1 MPRTFRIDSFG
12 APAAPAF
19 QRLTEGGSMTIER
32 PFKEYY
38 DFEHLRKVLMRET
51 AEGPVPIID
60 PFVDPEILCE
70 VTGSDFPAESLL
82 ELINLGPEPTMEQ
95 LELGVRLM
103 DLEVAFSEAVGYDY
117 AITIPIVPVP
127 RTDYLVRENPGQDGK
142 LRSWQD
148 EHQGLIMDKE
158 DFERFSW
165 PPVETVSII
174 SVEYTASKLPEGMKV
189 LAFINGIFEDLKR
202 LMGIEQMAIKSI
214 EEPELCGDIL
224 EKLTVLAEEATDKC
238 AAHPDVG
245 AIFYGEDM
253 GFNTSLM
260 LSPAWMREWV
270 IPRLKRL
277 ADACHRHGKP
287 FLLHSCGQID
297 ALMEDLIEVVGI
309 DARHSFQDNIEP
321 VEEVYGKYGDRIS
334 ILGGLDV
341 DLLARGTPQEVAE
354 RTRRILEAC
363 APGGGFCMG
372 SGNSVTN
379 FVKIENYYAMLD
391 ETRRWNEE
399 HS

>member
-1 MPRTFRIDSFG
+1 
-12 APAAPAF
+12 
-19 QRLTEGGSMTIER
+19 MTIER
-32 PFKEYY
+32 PFKDYY
-38 DFEHLRKVLMRET
+38 DFEHFRQVLMRET
-51 AEGPVPIID
+51 TEGPVPIIEL
-60 PFVDPEILCE
+60 FADPEIMCE
-70 VTGSDFPAESLL
+70 TAGVEFPAERVM
-82 ELINLGPEPTMEQ
+82 ELINLGLEPTMEQ

-103 DLEVAFSEAVGYDY
+103 DLSVAFSVAVGYDY

-127 RTDYLVRENPGQDGK
+127 RTDYLLRENPRQDGK
-142 LRSWQD
+142 MRGWQD
-148 EHQGLIMDKE
+148 EHQGLIMNRD
-158 DFERFSW
+158 DFERFAW
-165 PPVETVSII
+165 PPLETVNIVP
-174 SVEYTASKLPEGMKV
+174 VEYTASKLPEGMKV
-189 LAFINGIFEDLKR
+189 MAFINGIFEELKR

-224 EKLTVLAEEATDKC
+224 ERLTVLAEEAVDKS
-238 AAHPDVG
+238 AAHPDVV

-270 IPRLKRL
+270 VPRLKRI

-341 DLLARGTPQEVAE
+341 DLLARGTQQEVAD
-354 RTRRILEAC
+354 RTRRILEVC

-379 FVKIENYYAMLD
+379 FVRIENYYAMLD
-391 ETRRWNEE
+391 ETRKWNEE

>member
-1 MPRTFRIDSFG
+1 
-12 APAAPAF
+12 
-19 QRLTEGGSMTIER
+19 MTIET
-32 PFKEYY
+32 PFKDYY
-38 DFEHLRKVLMRET
+38 DSEHFRQVLMRET
-51 AEGPVPIID
+51 TEGPVPIIEL
-60 PFVDPEILCE
+60 FADPEIMCE

-82 ELINLGPEPTMEQ
+82 ELINLGLEPTMEQ

-103 DLEVAFSEAVGYDY
+103 DLVVAFSVAVGYDY
-117 AITIPIVPVP
+117 AITIPLVPLP
-127 RTDYLVRENPGQDGK
+127 RTDYLFRENPQQGGK

-148 EHQGLIMDKE
+148 EHQGLIMNRG
-158 DFERFSW
+158 DFERFAW
-165 PPVETVSII
+165 PSLETVNII
-174 SVEYTASKLPEGMKV
+174 PVEYTASKLPEGMKV
-189 LAFINGIFEDLKR
+189 MAFINGIFEDLKR
-202 LMGIEQMAIKSI
+202 LMGIEQMAIKSV
-214 EEPELCGDIL
+214 EDPELCGDIL
-224 EKLTVLAEEATDKC
+224 ERLTVLAEEAVDKS
-238 AAHPDVG
+238 AAHPEVV
-245 AIFYGEDM
+245 AILYGEDM

-270 IPRLKRL
+270 VPRLKRI

-297 ALMEDLIEVVGI
+297 ALMEDFIEVVGI

-321 VEEVYGKYGDRIS
+321 VEEVYVKYGDRIS

-341 DLLARGTPQEVAE
+341 DLLARGTQQEVAD
-354 RTRRILEAC
+354 RTRHILEVC

-379 FVKIENYYAMLD
+379 FVRIENYYAMLD
-391 ETRRWNEE
+391 ETRKWNEE

>member
-1 MPRTFRIDSFG
+1 
-12 APAAPAF
+12 
-19 QRLTEGGSMTIER
+19 MTIER
-32 PFKEYY
+32 PFKDYY
-38 DFEHLRKVLMRET
+38 DSEHFRQVLMRET
-51 AEGPVPIID
+51 TEGPVPIIEL
-60 PFVDPEILCE
+60 FADPEIMCE

-82 ELINLGPEPTMEQ
+82 ELINLGLEPTMEQ

-103 DLEVAFSEAVGYDY
+103 DLVVAFSVAVGYDY
-117 AITIPIVPVP
+117 AISIPLVPLP
-127 RTDYLVRENPGQDGK
+127 LTDYLFRENPQQGGK

-148 EHQGLIMDKE
+148 EHQGLIMNRD
-158 DFERFSW
+158 DFERFAW
-165 PPVETVSII
+165 PPLEAVNII
-174 SVEYTASKLPEGMKV
+174 PVEYTASKLPEGMKV
-189 LAFINGIFEDLKR
+189 MAFINGIFEDLKR

-224 EKLTVLAEEATDKC
+224 ERLTVLAEEAVDKS
-238 AAHPDVG
+238 AAHPEVV
-245 AIFYGEDM
+245 AILYGEDM

-270 IPRLKRL
+270 VPRLKRI

-297 ALMEDLIEVVGI
+297 ALMEDFIEVVGI

-321 VEEVYGKYGDRIS
+321 VEEVYRKYGDRIS

-341 DLLARGTPQEVAE
+341 DLLARGTQQEVAD
-354 RTRRILEAC
+354 RTRRILEVC

-379 FVKIENYYAMLD
+379 FVRIENYYAMLD
-391 ETRRWNEE
+391 ETRKWNEE

>member
-1 MPRTFRIDSFG
+1 
-12 APAAPAF
+12 
-19 QRLTEGGSMTIER
+19 LTIER
-32 PFKEYY
+32 PFKKYY
-38 DFEHLRKVLMRET
+38 DFEHLRGVVMRET
-51 AEGPVPIID
+51 TEGPVPIIEL
-60 PFVDPEILCE
+60 FADPEIMCE
-70 VTGSDFPAESLL
+70 VTGFDFPVERVL
-82 ELINLGPEPTMEQ
+82 ELINLGLEPTTEQ
-95 LELGVRLM
+95 VELGIRLM
-103 DLEVAFSEAVGYDY
+103 DLVVAFSEAVGYDF
-117 AITIPIVPVP
+117 AITIPTVPVP
-127 RTDYLVRENPGQDGK
+127 RTDYLVRENPAQDGK
-142 LRSWQD
+142 LRGWQD
-148 EHQGLIMDKE
+148 EHQGLIMNRE
-158 DFERFSW
+158 DFERFVW
-165 PPVETVSII
+165 PSVETVNIAP
-174 SVEYTASKLPEGMKV
+174 VEYTASKLPEGMKV
-189 LAFINGIFEDLKR
+189 VAFITGIFEDLKR

-214 EEPELCGDIL
+214 EEPDLCGDIL
-224 EKLTVLAEEATDKC
+224 EKLTVLAEEAIDRS

-270 IPRLKRL
+270 VPRLKRL
-277 ADACHRHGKP
+277 ADACHRHGKL
-287 FLLHSCGQID
+287 FLLHSCGQIG

-341 DLLARGTPQEVAE
+341 DLLARGTPQEVAK
-354 RTRRILEAC
+354 RTRSILEAC
-363 APGGGFCMG
+363 TPGGGFCMG